1 MKTSDDPQ
9 KDSQKDNA
17 KALKTDR
24 GDQLKLIPLLW
35 EEYKYRHDLC
45 WRVLFRLTS
54 AVVILAIV
62 PYLYQKVV
70 QGLPEW
76 VLWVPALLAV
86 ALASFGFVLMTNELY
101 AFRRVKEAYRKLK
114 DERLYVEGAGDAD
127 EDRMKFEVLVYVYLG
142 ILVLLSLI
150 NVYVVVTELPR

>member
-24 GDQLKLIPLLW
+24 GDQLKRIQFLW

-70 QGLPEW
+70 QGLPE
-76 VLWVPALLAV
+76 VVPL
-86 ALASFGFVLMTNELY
+86 
-101 AFRRVKEAYRKLK
+101 
-114 DERLYVEGAGDAD
+114 
-127 EDRMKFEVLVYVYLG
+127 
-142 ILVLLSLI
+142 
-150 NVYVVVTELPR
+150 